1 MDFSGTVDVGNAT
14 EVHTSSKDG
23 MTCAKTG
30 MDCDGDIAGPSFEF
44 GKNNGAKGI
53 LKKHVV
59 PLMSVQFGTNT
70 VGNPFLKNS
79 IKSGTTGWNSSEGN
93 IFGPSLFHKLGSH
106 NVWAAKNSGVKAD
119 NGTRRIQFS
128 VDDIKVG
135 SEACSLQLYGYF
147 VGTSMDYRIVNSNLS
162 KMWRVYGINGITKTS
177 SGLFYFKF
185 KNEEANMSHTVVG
198 ISSSRVKEG
207 KPRRHRHGIKI
218 KVSTPG
224 SASAGAGSIL
234 KHLRSSKVSGDVGN
248 ATEVHTSSK
257 DGMTCA
263 KTGMDCDGDIA
274 GPSVGGKQS
283 SNGVNNGAKGILK
296 KHVVPLTSVQF
307 GTNTVGNPFL
317 KNSIKSGTTG
327 WNSSE
332 GNIFG
337 PSLFHK
343 LGSHNVWAAKNSGVK
358 AVNADGSINIE
369 SFAEKMKK
377 GMEDRELLMNYEP
390 QYVSKQDNGTRRMQ
404 FSVDDIK
411 VGSEACS
418 LQLYGYF
425 VGTSMDYRIVN
436 SNLSKMW
443 RVYGINGI
451 TKTSSGAVLESVPW
465 MENNV
470 PLVLNVWEPG
480 IRLEKVEPST
490 IPVWVCVYNIPMELC
505 NGASIGKLDF
515 ARVLVE
521 VSANEDL
528 PEVLEISYPPIGNRP
543 ARIGKLDVKPRD
555 ADVPV
560 NVTQN
565 GDLGGHDNG
574 KGKNQVVVDDSDGFV
589 TVGKNNKPENAD
601 NNGSSSSQQPKSV
614 AANNVQV
621 KSSQYVR
628 RQTSGNSWQSKG
640 RVGPNFQGRS
650 GSQQGNA
657 SKSKGSFGSKKMAS
671 TSSNNGKKVS
681 DSQQKVNV
689 DKGVS
694 KGNVK
699 SGSVSQGHVKSVPAS
714 QANFKP
720 RVLVRGSSSYS
731 TKDGILVSDVPVTN
745 SFEALASQ
753 TLKDRENEVIASMD
767 EEYSNVIEPMLML
780 DVIDVMESGVF
791 PSMDTRMKWSLT
803 QMDFF
808 YNNCHKY
815 GLDPSSGN
823 C

>member
-1 MDFSGTVDVGNAT
+1 
-14 EVHTSSKDG
+14 
-23 MTCAKTG
+23 
-30 MDCDGDIAGPSFEF
+30 
-44 GKNNGAKGI
+44 
-53 LKKHVV
+53 
-59 PLMSVQFGTNT
+59 
-70 VGNPFLKNS
+70 
-79 IKSGTTGWNSSEGN
+79 
-93 IFGPSLFHKLGSH
+93 
-106 NVWAAKNSGVKAD
+106 
-119 NGTRRIQFS
+119 
-128 VDDIKVG
+128 
-135 SEACSLQLYGYF
+135 
-147 VGTSMDYRIVNSNLS
+147 
-162 KMWRVYGINGITKTS
+162 
-177 SGLFYFKF
+177 
-185 KNEEANMSHTVVG
+185 MSHTVVG

-234 KHLRSSKVSGDVGN
+234 KRLRSSKVSGVKEGKPRRHRHGIKIKVSTPGSASAGAGSILKRLRSSKVSGDVGN

-257 DGMTCA
+257 DGMTCT
-263 KTGMDCDGDIA
+263 KTCMDCDGDIA
-274 GPSVGGKQS
+274 GPSVG
-283 SNGVNNGAKGILK
+283 
-296 KHVVPLTSVQF
+296 
-307 GTNTVGNPFL
+307 
-317 KNSIKSGTTG
+317 
-327 WNSSE
+327 
-332 GNIFG
+332 
-337 PSLFHK
+337 
-343 LGSHNVWAAKNSGVK
+343 GVK

-369 SFAEKMKK
+369 SFAEKMKQ

-390 QYVSKQDNGTRRMQ
+390 Q
-404 FSVDDIK
+404 FS
-411 VGSEACS
+411 SEACS

-443 RVYGINGI
+443 RVYGIDGI
-451 TKTSSGAVLESVPW
+451 TKTSSGVFYFKFKSEEGMKAVLESGHW
-465 MENNV
+465 M
-470 PLVLNVWEPG
+470 EPG
-480 IRLEKVEPST
+480 IWLEKVEPST
-490 IPVWVCVYNIPMELC
+490 IPIWVCVYNIPMELC
-505 NGASIGKLDF
+505 NGAIIGKIMSGIGKPMLMDKMTKERCLKKSGKLDF

-528 PEVLEISYPPIGNRP
+528 PEVR
-543 ARIGKLDVKPRD
+543 PRD

-574 KGKNQVVVDDSDGFV
+574 KGKNQVVFDDSDGFV
-589 TVGKNNKPENAD
+589 TVGKNNKPVNAH
-601 NNGSSSSQQPKSV
+601 NNGSSSSQQPKS
-614 AANNVQV
+614 ATANIVQV
-621 KSSQYVR
+621 KSSQYVS

-657 SKSKGSFGSKKMAS
+657 SKSKGSFGGSRNIQQGSKKMAS

-681 DSQQKVNV
+681 DSQQNVNV

-699 SGSVSQGHVKSVPAS
+699 SGSFSQGHVKSVPAS

-720 RVLVRGSSSYS
+720 RVLVRGSSFYS
-731 TKDGILVSDVPVTN
+731 AKDGILVSDVPVSN

-753 TLKDRENEVIASMD
+753 TLEDRENEVIASMD
-767 EEYSNVIEPMLML
+767 KEYSNVIEPKLMK

-815 GLDPSSGN
+815 GLDPSFEDDDVATVDGDLAN
-823 C
+823 EMRPEYEIDGGQK